1 MTVINEWII
10 TGDCHGQFERF
21 KYLDQT
27 KNTGV
32 IILGDS
38 GLLYNLDENDYAR
51 KKALCKSNLAT
62 FYCVKGNHEAR
73 PGEHLGMKLVK
84 DDNVGGPVWIEEDFP
99 RIRYF
104 CDWGIYTIGD
114 CKTLVVGGAYSV
126 DKYYRLARGWKW
138 FEDEQ
143 LKPFEMEAC
152 YRNTIHRN
160 FDLVLS
166 HTCPYSW
173 RPTDLFLR
181 GIDQSTVDNSMELWM
196 DKLKDNINWKI
207 WLFGHYHA
215 DRLERPHVE
224 MFYREMEDLED
235 IIARWKK
242 YDATGELD
250 WWLDKSPNFYMD
262 VPKEES

>member
-1 MTVINEWII
+1 
-10 TGDCHGQFERF
+10 
-21 KYLDQT
+21 
-27 KNTGV
+27 
-32 IILGDS
+32 
-38 GLLYNLDENDYAR
+38 
-51 KKALCKSNLAT
+51 
-62 FYCVKGNHEAR
+62 
-73 PGEHLGMKLVK
+73 MKLVK
-84 DDNVGGPVWIEEDFP
+84 DDNVDGPVWIEEEFP

-114 CKTLVVGGAYSV
+114 FKTLVVGGAYSV
-126 DKYYRLARGWKW
+126 DKHYRLARGWRW

-152 YRNTIHRN
+152 YRSSAHWN

-173 RPTDLFLR
+173 RPIDLFLR

-196 DKLKDNINWKI
+196 DKLKDNINWGI

-224 MFYREMEDLED
+224 IFYL
-235 IIARWKK
+235 IKN
-242 YDATGELD
+242 LQ
-250 WWLDKSPNFYMD
+250 
-262 VPKEES
+262 